1 MSRQPRQA
9 TTPDLVV
16 QPRSRGASTGGSA
29 VRVGRPG
36 GVASGSWVGVRRRCA
51 APLASTRR
59 TLNPAAEVR
68 LRAVLNLIA
77 RAFSWL
83 LLLPVVTM
91 GLRTVVSAIGLG
103 RVACRL
109 GWHCWTPRWRDRSV
123 GPRDGSELERRCA
136 TCGLLRPASS

>member
-1 MSRQPRQA
+1 MRILGGRAAS
-9 TTPDLVV
+9 T
-16 QPRSRGASTGGSA
+16 RGASGIDEAYAGSGTE
-29 VRVGRPG
+29 VRVR
-36 GVASGSWVGVRRRCA
+36 A
-51 APLASTRR
+51 A
-59 TLNPAAEVR
+59 
-68 LRAVLNLIA
+68 LNLIA

-83 LLLPVVTM
+83 LLRPVVTM

-103 RVACRL
+103 RLACRL